1 VIVRTVLVVDDEWA
15 IADWLQSL
23 LTDEGYDVLVASNGK
38 QALELLRRQDVD
50 LVLSDFMMPI
60 LDGPALAGQMAADP
74 AMADIPIVIMS
85 ALQEAAVRQRI
96 DRYRRFLRKP
106 FREADVLQAVRYCL
120 GPHQVG
126 RGDGSP

>member
-96 DRYRRFLRKP
+96 DRYRTFLRKP
-106 FREADVLQAVRYCL
+106 FREADVLQAIRHCL
-120 GPHQVG
+120 GPQQAG
-126 RGDGSP
+126 RGEGSP